1 MMVLST
7 DIKTIL
13 IKYNKPYTIK
23 YMSEKKKNFFGICI
37 DCNYCN
43 YLFNRCEYCR
53 AHFNIV
59 YNIVYTTYNVSNID
73 ISEKKIHTYYLFK
86 YIIKHLNFRCFNKY
100 DELFF
105 EFLSNF
111 RHDLSI
117 YHININYKTLFLFF
131 LILQDKKKIFV

>member
-7 DIKTIL
+7 DIKTII

-23 YMSEKKKNFFGICI
+23 YMSEKKKNFFGLCL
-37 DCNYCN
+37 DCNYYN

-59 YNIVYTTYNVSNID
+59 YNIAYTTYNISNID
-73 ISEKKIHTYYLFK
+73 IDEKKIHRYYLFK
-86 YIIKHLNFRCFNKY
+86 YIIKHLNFRYFNKY
-100 DELFF
+100 NELFF
-105 EFLSNF
+105 EFLSNL

>member
-7 DIKTIL
+7 DIKTII

-23 YMSEKKKNFFGICI
+23 YMSKKKKNFFGLCL

-53 AHFNIV
+53 AYFNIV
-59 YNIVYTTYNVSNID
+59 YNIVYTTYNISNID
-73 ISEKKIHTYYLFK
+73 IDEKKIHRYYLFK
-86 YIIKHLNFRCFNKY
+86 YIIKHLNFRYFNKY
-100 DELFF
+100 NELFF
-105 EFLSNF
+105 EFLSNL

-117 YHININYKTLFLFF
+117 YIT
-131 LILQDKKKIFV
+131 